1 MLWQQIDLDG
11 YWLATVIYVP
21 QERDM
26 PIVAEALE
34 KLGCPEKD
42 IMDTWQA
49 VTQEWNKGYTWSNPS
64 RRRSITII
72 GRAKDWPQLFDTVL
86 HETGHIRDEIMASYD
101 VMNYGEPP
109 AYTQGE
115 IGRQMA
121 PMIKKLAC
129 PCCGAE
135 R

>member
-34 KLGCPEKD
+34 RLGCPEKD

-49 VTQEWNKGYTWSNPS
+49 VTKEWNRGYTWSNPS

-72 GRAKDWPQLFDTVL
+72 GRAEDWPQLFDTVL
-86 HETGHIRDEIMASYD
+86 HETGHIRDEIMAAYD

>member
-1 MLWQQIDLDG
+1 MWQEIDLDG

-26 PIVAEALE
+26 AVVAEALE
-34 KLGCPEKD
+34 RLGCPEKD
-42 IMDTWQA
+42 IRDTWQA
-49 VTQEWNKGYTWSNPS
+49 VTREWNRGYTWSNPC

-72 GRAKDWPQLFDTVL
+72 GRAEDWPQLFDTVM
-86 HETGHIRDEIMASYD
+86 HETGHIRDEIMAAYD

>member
-1 MLWQQIDLDG
+1 MWQQIDLDG

-26 PIVAEALE
+26 AVVAEALE
-34 KLGCPEKD
+34 RLGCPEKD

-49 VTQEWNKGYTWSNPS
+49 VTREWNNGYTWSNPS

-72 GRAKDWPQLFDTVL
+72 GRAEDWPQLFDTVL
-86 HETGHIRDEIMASYD
+86 HETGHIRDEIMAAYD

>member
-1 MLWQQIDLDG
+1 MLWQEIDLDG

-49 VTQEWNKGYTWSNPS
+49 VTREWNKGYTWSNPS

-72 GRAKDWPQLFDTVL
+72 GRAEDWPQLFDTVL
-86 HETGHIRDEIMASYD
+86 HETGHIRDEIMAAYD

>member
-1 MLWQQIDLDG
+1 MWQEIDLDG

-42 IMDTWQA
+42 IRDTWQA
-49 VTQEWNKGYTWSNPS
+49 VTREWNKGYTWSNPS

-72 GRAKDWPQLFDTVL
+72 GRAEDWPQLFDTVL
-86 HETGHIRDEIMASYD
+86 HETGHIRDEIMAAYD

>member
-34 KLGCPEKD
+34 RLGCPERD
-42 IMDTWQA
+42 IMDTWHA
-49 VTQEWNKGYTWSNPS
+49 VTREWNRGYTWSNPS

-72 GRAKDWPQLFDTVL
+72 GRANGWPQLFDTVM
-86 HETGHIRDEIMASYD
+86 HETGHIRDEIMAAYD

>member
-1 MLWQQIDLDG
+1 MWQQIDLDG

-42 IMDTWQA
+42 IRDTWQA
-49 VTQEWNKGYTWSNPS
+49 VTREWNKGYTWSNPS

-72 GRAKDWPQLFDTVL
+72 GRAEDWPQLFDTVL
-86 HETGHIRDEIMASYD
+86 HETGHIRDEIMAAYN

>member
-1 MLWQQIDLDG
+1 MLWQEIDLDG

-26 PIVAEALE
+26 AVVAEALE
-34 KLGCPEKD
+34 RLGCPEKD
-42 IMDTWQA
+42 IRDTWQA
-49 VTQEWNKGYTWSNPS
+49 VTREWNRGYTWSNPC

-72 GRAKDWPQLFDTVL
+72 GRAEDWPQLFDTVM
-86 HETGHIRDEIMASYD
+86 HETGHIRDEIMAAYD